1 MSVFGETELVRKQ
14 AGVQESS
21 GPFVANAS
29 VPIQIGCESD
39 LAFLLGKHTKYSDS
53 LKKKKKKCKLRPTLF
68 VVPIVCRFSGGGLG
82 WEGGCVFFVG

>member
-1 MSVFGETELVRKQ
+1 MSVFGETELVQKQ

-29 VPIQIGCESD
+29 ELIQIRCESD

-53 LKKKKKKCKLRPTLF
+53 KKKK
-68 VVPIVCRFSGGGLG
+68 
-82 WEGGCVFFVG
+82 

>member
-1 MSVFGETELVRKQ
+1 VSVFGETELVQKQ

-29 VPIQIGCESD
+29 ELIQIRCESD

-53 LKKKKKKCKLRPTLF
+53 KKKSKKICKLRPTLF
-68 VVPIVCRFSGGGLG
+68 VLPIVCRFS
-82 WEGGCVFFVG
+82 VFFVG